1 VTGGLSK
8 ILVVDDDRSIR
19 RLLSTALEAHGY
31 LPMEARDGR
40 EALRIAALEQPQLF
54 VLDLGL
60 PDIDGLDLLGQL
72 REWSSDPV
80 IVLSVRAR
88 ESEKVRAL
96 DLGADDYV
104 TKPFGMSEFLARV
117 KAALRRVGAGEAPPP
132 VFKVGGLKV
141 DLARRQ
147 VTVDEIEV
155 RLSPKQYRLLQLLVV
170 NAGKVVTH
178 HQLLRELWGPAH
190 VDNVQYLRIFVRKL
204 RNRIEADPSRPRYL
218 HTELGVGY
226 RLRASDQL
234 EA

>member
-1 VTGGLSK
+1 
-8 ILVVDDDRSIR
+8 VVDDDRSIR

-31 LPMEARDGR
+31 QPMEARDGQ
-40 EALRIAALEQPQLF
+40 EALRMAALEQPQLF

-60 PDIDGLDLLGQL
+60 PDIDGLDVLGRL

-88 ESEKVRAL
+88 EAEKVRAL
-96 DLGADDYV
+96 ELGADDYV

-117 KAALRRVGAGEAPPP
+117 KAALRRTGAGEAPPP
-132 VFKVGGLKV
+132 VFKVGDLKV

-147 VTVDEIEV
+147 VTVDDVEV
-155 RLSPKQYRLLQLLVV
+155 RLSPKQYRLLQLLVI

>member
-1 VTGGLSK
+1 MNDGLSK
-8 ILVVDDDRSIR
+8 VLVVDDDRSIR
-19 RLLSTALEAHGY
+19 RLLSAALEAHGY
-31 LPMEARDGR
+31 LPMEARDGQ
-40 EALRIAALEQPQLF
+40 EALRMAALEQPRLF

-60 PDIDGLDLLGQL
+60 PDIDGLDLLGRL

-96 DLGADDYV
+96 ELGADDYV

-117 KAALRRVGAGEAPPP
+117 KAALRRTGAGQTPPP
-132 VFKVGGLKV
+132 VFIVGGLKV

-147 VTVDEIEV
+147 VTVDDSEV

-234 EA
+234 DA